1 VVLRRAAVLA
11 CALLLVAQVAESQS
25 RRSRGA
31 RLRNA
36 YRDSVAAESLRAV
49 RDSIVRA
56 AERSSKSAW
65 DDTLRAVRAQIMSR
79 ARSRQSTDSDSTRFT
94 QVARNR
100 RPGDLTATAEFTEP
114 AAESSVTPLRS
125 RSAAS
130 QRTRA
135 LAAKDRDLR
144 IVISIDDRELWVV
157 LRTDTLLTASVAVS
171 MDESMTYAGRTWR
184 FETPSGLRR
193 VLGKK
198 GDPVWIPPDWHYA
211 EVAQRHSLKLAPL
224 KAGRTPL
231 SDGNW
236 LEVRDSVIGLVD
248 KYDKEYEAL
257 PLDEEIVFDGT
268 LFIPPM
274 GTLNRRIEGELGL
287 HALDLGS
294 GYLLHGTPYKASIGT
309 AVTHGCIRL
318 HDEDI
323 EWLYD
328 MIPVGAKVYIY

>member
-1 VVLRRAAVLA
+1 MVLRRAAVLA
-11 CALLLVAQVAESQS
+11 FALLTVAEVAESQS

-49 RDSIVRA
+49 RDSIARA
-56 AERSSKSAW
+56 GERSSKSAW
-65 DDTLRAVRAQIMSR
+65 DDTLRAVRAQLMNR
-79 ARSRQSTDSDSTRFT
+79 ARSRRSTDSDSTRFT
-94 QVARNR
+94 RVAS
-100 RPGDLTATAEFTEP
+100 PGDLTATAEFAEP
-114 AAESSVTPLRS
+114 AAESTITPSRS
-125 RSAAS
+125 RHAAS

-135 LAAKDRDLR
+135 LAARDRDLR

-157 LRTDTLLTASVAVS
+157 LGTDTLLTAPVAVS

-198 GDPVWIPPDWHYA
+198 GNPVWTPPDWHYA
-211 EVAQRHSLKLAPL
+211 EVARRHSLKLASM
-224 KAGRTPL
+224 KAGRTIL
-231 SDGNW
+231 SDGHW

-248 KYDKEYEAL
+248 KYDREYEPL

-268 LFIPPM
+268 LFIPPF

>member
-1 VVLRRAAVLA
+1 VVLSRAAVLA
-11 CALLLVAQVAESQS
+11 FALLVSAEVAESQS

-49 RDSIVRA
+49 RDSILRA
-56 AERSSKSAW
+56 GERSSKSAW

-79 ARSRQSTDSDSTRFT
+79 ARSRQTTDSDSTRYA
-94 QVARNR
+94 QVARDR
-100 RPGDLTATAEFTEP
+100 RPGDLTATAEFAAP
-114 AAESSVTPLRS
+114 AAESSIAPSRS
-125 RSAAS
+125 RTAAS

-157 LRTDTLLTASVAVS
+157 LRTDTLLAAPVAVS

-198 GDPVWIPPDWHYA
+198 GNPVWTPPDWHYA

-224 KAGRTPL
+224 KAGRTTL

-236 LEVRDSVIGLVD
+236 LEVRDSVIGLVN
-248 KYDKEYEAL
+248 KYDKEYESL

>member
-11 CALLLVAQVAESQS
+11 FALLTIAEAAESQS

-49 RDSIVRA
+49 RDSVARA
-56 AERSSKSAW
+56 GERSSKSAW
-65 DDTLRAVRAQIMSR
+65 DDTLRAVRAQIMNR
-79 ARSRQSTDSDSTRFT
+79 ARSRRPTDSDSTRFT
-94 QVARNR
+94 QVARR
-100 RPGDLTATAEFTEP
+100 SSGDVVTTADFSAP
-114 AAESSVTPLRS
+114 AAESSITPLRA

-130 QRTRA
+130 QRTRT

-157 LRTDTLLTASVAVS
+157 LGADTLLTAPVAVS

-193 VLGKK
+193 VIGKK
-198 GDPVWIPPDWHYA
+198 GNPVWTPPDWHYA
-211 EVAQRHSLKLAPL
+211 EVARRHSLKLAPM
-224 KAGRTPL
+224 KAGRTIL
-231 SDGNW
+231 GDGNW

-248 KYDKEYEAL
+248 KYDREYEPL

-323 EWLYD
+323 EWLHD

>member
-1 VVLRRAAVLA
+1 MVLRRAAVLA
-11 CALLLVAQVAESQS
+11 FALLVVAEVAESQS

-49 RDSIVRA
+49 QDSVVRA
-56 AERSSKSAW
+56 RERSSRSSW
-65 DDTLRAVRAQIMSR
+65 DDTLRAVRAGIMNR
-79 ARSRQSTDSDSTRFT
+79 ARSRRTTNPDSTRFT
-94 QVARNR
+94 RVASA
-100 RPGDLTATAEFTEP
+100 GDLIATAEFAVP
-114 AAESSVTPLRS
+114 APESTIPPSRS

-157 LRTDTLLTASVAVS
+157 FGTDTLLTAPVAVS

-184 FETPSGLRR
+184 FETPSGLRK
-193 VLGKK
+193 VIGKK
-198 GDPVWIPPDWHYA
+198 GNPVWTPPDWHYA
-211 EVAQRHSLKLAPL
+211 EVARRHSLKLSPM
-224 KAGRTPL
+224 KASRTML

-236 LEVRDSVIGLVD
+236 LEVRDSVVGLVD
-248 KYDKEYEAL
+248 KFEREFESL
-257 PLDEEIVFDGT
+257 PVDEEIVFDGT

-323 EWLYD
+323 EWLHD